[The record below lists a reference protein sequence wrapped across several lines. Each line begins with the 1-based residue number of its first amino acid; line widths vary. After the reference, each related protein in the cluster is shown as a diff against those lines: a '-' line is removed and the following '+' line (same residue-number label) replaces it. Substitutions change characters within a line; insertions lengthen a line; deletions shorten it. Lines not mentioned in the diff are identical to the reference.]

1 MPIYEYECE
10 ACGHHL
16 EAIQKISD
24 QPLSI
29 CPSCHE
35 PALRKLI
42 SASGFRLS
50 GSGWYETDF
59 KTKGKRNIAER
70 DSKAPSSDKK
80 TESKSKTETKTK
92 TKTKTASGNDK

>member
-1 MPIYEYECE
+1 MPIYEYECG

-24 QPLSI
+24 EPLSI
-29 CPSCHE
+29 CPSCHK
-35 PALRKLI
+35 PTLRKLI
-42 SASGFRLS
+42 SAAGFRLS

-70 DSKAPSSDKK
+70 DSKAPASDKK

-92 TKTKTASGNDK
+92 TKTASGSDK